1 MYLRHPLT
9 NPLFPAADPN
19 PRVALRPRAPPPP
32 RPFELEI
39 IVRFQAYRYFFRG
52 LAAGV
57 ASFIRWSRG
66 SRVYQPSTTP
76 AMAFWG
82 ERAGFFPLLVCRGC
96 YLFVVWWVEWSVDA
110 GVEVKPGKPY
120 THTYQA
126 DHGRLR
132 ICQVG
137 FFFLQILPFIQL
149 TCASSISYS
158 YARSVNLSPLIL

>member
-1 MYLRHPLT
+1 MALGATSINPSSPLSPADPTRTRRLLSATRAEAGGGSGGGGAATITAGTPGEGPRRGMYLRHPLT

-66 SRVYQPSTTP
+66 SRVNQPSTTP

-82 ERAGFFPLLVCRGC
+82 ERAGLFALFSLSRLLS
-96 YLFVVWWVEWSVDA
+96 VWRVMS
-110 GVEVKPGKPY
+110 
-120 THTYQA
+120 
-126 DHGRLR
+126 
-132 ICQVG
+132 
-137 FFFLQILPFIQL
+137 
-149 TCASSISYS
+149 
-158 YARSVNLSPLIL
+158 